1 MNQIKFPTTNL
12 LLKSVNTHMQHKM
25 TKEAITITINLASKL
40 SLKLVKEIWTIM
52 EVRLCIVFKK
62 IPLILK
68 VGMIPYLNRDLN
80 QVSSTKIMVKF
91 QVLIIMV
98 VAMLT
103 NPMPLS
109 KKHTKLHKLKTT
121 SMNNNNSRLIMNMKV
136 KNKKDLTH
144 RQSGSTSLT

>member
-1 MNQIKFPTTNL
+1 M
-12 LLKSVNTHMQHKM
+12 
-25 TKEAITITINLASKL
+25 
-40 SLKLVKEIWTIM
+40 LVKEIWIIM
-52 EVRLCIVFKK
+52 EVKLYIVFKK

-80 QVSSTKIMVKF
+80 QASSTKIMVKF
-91 QVLIIMV
+91 LVLIIMV

-109 KKHTKLHKLKTT
+109 KKHTKLHKPKTT
-121 SMNNNNSRLIMNMKV
+121 NMNSNSSNNNNRIIMNMKV

-144 RQSGSTSLT
+144 RQSDSTCLT

>member
-1 MNQIKFPTTNL
+1 
-12 LLKSVNTHMQHKM
+12 
-25 TKEAITITINLASKL
+25 
-40 SLKLVKEIWTIM
+40 M

-80 QVSSTKIMVKF
+80 QASSTKIMVKF
-91 QVLIIMV
+91 PVLIIMV

-121 SMNNNNSRLIMNMKV
+121 SMNSNNSRLIMNMKV

-144 RQSGSTSLT
+144 RQSDSTSLT

>member
-1 MNQIKFPTTNL
+1 
-12 LLKSVNTHMQHKM
+12 
-25 TKEAITITINLASKL
+25 
-40 SLKLVKEIWTIM
+40 M

-68 VGMIPYLNRDLN
+68 VGMIPYLNRGLN
-80 QVSSTKIMVKF
+80 QASSTKIMVKF
-91 QVLIIMV
+91 PVLIIMV

-144 RQSGSTSLT
+144 RQSDSTSLT